1 MITADLMEARFHDL
15 GLGLTFGDHVDERD
29 DFDSAPI
36 GSRVADLHAA
46 FADAG
51 VHDIL
56 TVIGGFNSNRPAL
69 VQLRDARP
77 PGDHPG
83 LVQQGLPQRRAP
95 AGIRGLIIGRFQQ
108 ASGMSRN
115 LLEQIL
121 HRQEA
126 LIGLPVMA
134 NVDFGHTSP
143 LATLPVGGQVEVVT
157 GDAARIR
164 VLQH

>member
-1 MITADLMEARFHDL
+1 
-15 GLGLTFGDHVDERD
+15 
-29 DFDSAPI
+29 
-36 GSRVADLHAA
+36 
-46 FADAG
+46 
-51 VHDIL
+51 
-56 TVIGGFNSNRPAL
+56 
-69 VQLRDARP
+69 
-77 PGDHPG
+77 
-83 LVQQGLPQRRAP
+83 
-95 AGIRGLIIGRFQQ
+95 
-108 ASGMSRN
+108 MSRN

-121 HRQEA
+121 HRQEL

>member
-1 MITADLMEARFHDL
+1 MEHDHSGLMEATFHDL

-29 DFDSAPI
+29 DFDLAPI

-51 VHDIL
+51 VRGIL
-56 TVIGGFNSNRPAL
+56 TVIGGFNSNELLPHLDWNLIAQNPKGVLRILRHHRP
-69 VQLRDARP
+69 
-77 PGDHPG
+77 
-83 LVQQGLPQRRAP
+83 
-95 AGIRGLIIGRFQQ
+95 
-108 ASGMSRN
+108 SN
-115 LLEQIL
+115 
-121 HRQEA
+121 
-126 LIGLPVMA
+126 
-134 NVDFGHTSP
+134 GHTSP